1 MVVKTE
7 VCSYSGFRIYP
18 GHGIKYVRGDSKSFL
33 FINRKSKSYFH
44 QKFNPRKIAWTLLYR
59 RMHKKGTLED
69 TQKKTKRKVSK
80 GAPKAVVGAS
90 LELIK
95 QKRNQKPEVRAAAR
109 EAALR
114 EIKERAKAKQVGPP
128 PNRRLVQCT
137 VHRRMR
143 SGALHTRACMR
154 ASMRSGLQV
163 LCHSPVMLPR
173 APGPWAQ
180 WRTLPSP
187 FAGGEEEG
195 GCEAAAGGEEA
206 AGAEGRQ
213 AVEGQAAEG
222 RQALDS
228 CMVPR
233 VVRWLKVFM
242 PGVSR

>member
-114 EIKERAKAKQVGPP
+114 EIKERAKAKQVG
-128 PNRRLVQCT
+128 
-137 VHRRMR
+137 
-143 SGALHTRACMR
+143 ALHLVA
-154 ASMRSGLQV
+154 V
-163 LCHSPVMLPR
+163 LCHAL
-173 APGPWAQ
+173 
-180 WRTLPSP
+180 
-187 FAGGEEEG
+187 
-195 GCEAAAGGEEA
+195 CI
-206 AGAEGRQ
+206 GAC
-213 AVEGQAAEG
+213 AAERMHG
-222 RQALDS
+222 CAADPSMLRNAS
-228 CMVPR
+228 MHA
-233 VVRWLKVFM
+233 
-242 PGVSR
+242 

>member
-114 EIKERAKAKQVGPP
+114 EIKERAKAKQVGL
-128 PNRRLVQCT
+128 RLIAVLCNAQCQCT
-137 VHRRMR
+137 YI
-143 SGALHTRACMR
+143 GACSAERCTRHACMHALR
-154 ASMRSGLQV
+154 TPGTG
-163 LCHSPVMLPR
+163 HSAVMLPP
-173 APGPWAQ
+173 A
-180 WRTLPSP
+180 
-187 FAGGEEEG
+187 
-195 GCEAAAGGEEA
+195 
-206 AGAEGRQ
+206 
-213 AVEGQAAEG
+213 
-222 RQALDS
+222 S
-228 CMVPR
+228 C
-233 VVRWLKVFM
+233 L
-242 PGVSR
+242 

>member
-80 GAPKAVVGAS
+80 AATKAVVGAS

-114 EIKERAKAKQVGPP
+114 EIKERAKAKQAEKKKVVAPKAVPTKAAMPKGGK
-128 PNRRLVQCT
+128 Q
-137 VHRRMR
+137 
-143 SGALHTRACMR
+143 SK
-154 ASMRSGLQV
+154 ASNQK
-163 LCHSPVMLPR
+163 
-173 APGPWAQ
+173 
-180 WRTLPSP
+180 
-187 FAGGEEEG
+187 GG
-195 GCEAAAGGEEA
+195 
-206 AGAEGRQ
+206 
-213 AVEGQAAEG
+213 
-222 RQALDS
+222 
-228 CMVPR
+228 
-233 VVRWLKVFM
+233 
-242 PGVSR
+242 SRGMKR

>member
-114 EIKERAKAKQVGPP
+114 EIKERAKAKQAEKKKAAVKPP
-128 PNRRLVQCT
+128 QAEKKAP
-137 VHRRMR
+137 
-143 SGALHTRACMR
+143 
-154 ASMRSGLQV
+154 
-163 LCHSPVMLPR
+163 LPK
-173 APGPWAQ
+173 
-180 WRTLPSP
+180 
-187 FAGGEEEG
+187 AGKQSKGKPQKG
-195 GCEAAAGGEEA
+195 GK
-206 AGAEGRQ
+206 R
-213 AVEGQAAEG
+213 
-222 RQALDS
+222 
-228 CMVPR
+228 
-233 VVRWLKVFM
+233 
-242 PGVSR
+242 